1 MDNWDPLLTDWE
13 RGNLE
18 KYRIQWHAK
27 YGHYPEDNPDAVV
40 VVGQSAEHRFTG
52 SHKDG
57 SLPTLL
63 KGSGIT
69 RLYSFHRKR
78 WLTAREKFA
87 LMGWPANDAIAGV
100 LKSESAE
107 VDAFDTPH
115 ALIGH
120 G

>member
-1 MDNWDPLLTDWE
+1 MRQATVVYEPPLSHSPYPCPGKRGIPSECSVDNWDPLLTDWE
-13 RGNLE
+13 RENLE

-69 RLYSFHRKR
+69 RLYSFHRK
-78 WLTAREKFA
+78 
-87 LMGWPANDAIAGV
+87 P
-100 LKSESAE
+100 
-107 VDAFDTPH
+107 
-115 ALIGH
+115 
-120 G
+120 